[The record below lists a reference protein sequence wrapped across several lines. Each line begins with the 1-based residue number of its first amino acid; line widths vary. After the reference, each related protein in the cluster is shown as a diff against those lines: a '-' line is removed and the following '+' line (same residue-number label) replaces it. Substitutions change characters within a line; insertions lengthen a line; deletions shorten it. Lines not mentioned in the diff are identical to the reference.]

1 MKLSIVIPCYASEK
15 FLKNTY
21 EQIEDAMNVAGYD
34 YELILVNDSSPD
46 NTYSVIKELAEA
58 HNNIIGVNLA
68 KNFGQHGAIMAG
80 LAQTTGEL
88 ILCMDDDGQ
97 TPASEIHKLIEGIS
111 DEVDVCYASY
121 EHKQHSNFRNLGTRM
136 NNWMATTMIGKPKD
150 LFISSFFVAKRY
162 VIEEMLRYNN
172 AFPYIHGLLLRTTN
186 KIINVPVD
194 HKMREVGNSGYSLK
208 KLLGLWLNGFTAF
221 SVKPLRVADIIG
233 VLTAL
238 AGFIYAIV
246 IAVRRFVIGDC
257 GSVGWASMTCILLFV
272 GGMQMLLLGLVG
284 EYIGRTYMCM
294 NDSPQY
300 VIKDMVGNKKDRME

>member
-1 MKLSIVIPCYASEK
+1 MKLSIVIPCYNSEN
-15 FLKNTY
+15 FLENTY
-21 EQIEDAMNVAGYD
+21 KEIDSAMNEAGYD

-46 NTYSVIKELAEA
+46 GTFSVIKKLSQE
-58 HNNIIGVNLA
+58 NDNVIGINLA

-80 LAQTTGEL
+80 LAQTTGDL

-97 TPASEIHKLIEGIS
+97 TPATEIHKLIEGIT
-111 DEVDVCYASY
+111 DETDVCYASY
-121 EHKQHSNFRNLGTRM
+121 EHKQHSNFRNLGTKM

-162 VIEEMLRYNN
+162 VIEEMLRYSN

-186 KIINVPVD
+186 KIINVPVN
-194 HKMREVGNSGYSLK
+194 HKSREIGNSGYSLK

-233 VLTAL
+233 ALTAL
-238 AGFIYAIV
+238 AGFIYAMV
-246 IAVRRFVIGDC
+246 IAARRFIIGDC

-300 VIKDMVGNKKDRME
+300 VIKEMVGNKKV

>member
-1 MKLSIVIPCYASEK
+1 MNLSIVIPCYASEK

-21 EQIEDAMNVAGYD
+21 MKIDEAMHTAGYD

-46 NTYSVIKELAEA
+46 ETYSVIKDLANE
-58 HNNIIGVNLA
+58 HDNIIGINLA

-80 LAQTTGEL
+80 LAQTSGEL
-88 ILCMDDDGQ
+88 VLCMDDDGQ
-97 TPASEIHKLIEGIS
+97 TPASEIYKLVEGIT
-111 DEVDVCYASY
+111 DDIDVCYACY
-121 EHKQHSNFRNLGTRM
+121 EHKQHSNFRNLGTKM
-136 NNWMATTMIGKPKD
+136 NNWMATTMIGKPKN

-186 KIINVPVD
+186 KIVNVQVD
-194 HKMREVGNSGYSLK
+194 HKMRECGNSGYSLK

-233 VLTAL
+233 VLTAF
-238 AGFIYAIV
+238 AGFVYAIV

-300 VIKDMVGNKKDRME
+300 VIKEMVGSKKD